1 MTDKTSSYE
10 KWLDIDFSPEKAKSK
25 YAISN
30 MGRVKS
36 YAVNKTEG
44 KILKKGL
51 INGYNS
57 VAVKLESGK
66 NKSYYVHRLVAAHF
80 LGAPKPGDQYV
91 IHLDY
96 NKTNNHVY
104 NLKLATQAESATHNN
119 KNPAVIKRKTTG
131 YKLTETKVRQIKRL
145 LKSKKT
151 RLSMIAK
158 QFGITHTQ
166 LNRIRSG
173 ENWGHVTIDD

>member
-1 MTDKTSSYE
+1 MNKNESSYE
-10 KWLDIDFSPEKAKSK
+10 KWVEIDFSPEKAKSK
-25 YAISN
+25 YTISN

-36 YAVNKTEG
+36 FAVNKTEG

-57 VAVKLESGK
+57 VAVKLNSGK
-66 NKSYYVHRLVAAHF
+66 NKSYYVHRLVAEHF
-80 LGAPKPGDQYV
+80 IGPPKKGDQYV
-91 IHLDY
+91 IHEDY
-96 NKTNNHVY
+96 DKTNNQVY
-104 NLKLATQAESATHNN
+104 NLKWASQSESAAHNN
-119 KNPAVIKRKTTG
+119 LNPAVIKRKTTG

-173 ENWGHVTIDD
+173 ENWGHVSIDD

>member
-1 MTDKTSSYE
+1 MSESNYE
-10 KWLDIDFSPEKAKSK
+10 KWMEIDFSPDKAKSN
-25 YAISN
+25 YSISN

-36 YAVNKTEG
+36 FAVNKTDG

-57 VAVKLESGK
+57 VAVKLKSGK
-66 NKSYYVHRLVAAHF
+66 NKSYYVHRLVAEHF
-80 LGAPKPGDQYV
+80 IGSAAEGQQYV

-104 NLKLATQAESATHNN
+104 NLKWATQSESAEHNN
-119 KNPAVIKRKTTG
+119 LNPAVIKRKTTG
-131 YKLTETKVRQIKRL
+131 YKLTETKVRQIKKL

-173 ENWGHVTIDD
+173 ENWGHVTIEE